1 MRRILIDTNVLL
13 DVLLSRDPWVTDAAR
28 LWAIIETGKVAGY
41 VCASTFT
48 DIFYVARRLTDL
60 NRARMAVRL
69 CLDTFEV
76 CAIDKASL
84 ELAEQLPGRDFED
97 NLQLASATQ
106 YSLDAIVTRDADAF
120 KGTLIPVVSPV
131 DFLASIAE

>member
-1 MRRILIDTNVLL
+1 MMRILIDTNVLL

-48 DIFYVARRLTDL
+48 DIFYVARRL
-60 NRARMAVRL
+60 
-69 CLDTFEV
+69 
-76 CAIDKASL
+76 
-84 ELAEQLPGRDFED
+84 
-97 NLQLASATQ
+97 
-106 YSLDAIVTRDADAF
+106 
-120 KGTLIPVVSPV
+120 IPVVSPV